1 MPRENILDILQPEIH
16 FGIEYHHLLV
26 SEYINMITDSLFYA
40 EKKPIKKVALL
51 FIIPMQY
58 YPL

>member
-16 FGIEYHHLLV
+16 FGIEYHLLV

-51 FIIPMQY
+51 FTIPM
-58 YPL
+58 